1 MDTFL
6 EIMKYVLPSLV
17 VMLTAFILIRQFLE
31 NEQRIREDRRKG
43 EIDKLVVP
51 LRLQA
56 YERMILFLER
66 INPSS
71 LIMRISQPDM
81 NTSQLHSS
89 MIRTIRE
96 EFEHNLSQQLYIS
109 DNAWQHVKNSREE
122 MVRLINIAAS
132 QIDQNAASHELAG
145 AVFDAVLKEKGL
157 PLEKALDF
165 IKNEF
170 RELCEP

>member
-6 EIMKYVLPSLV
+6 EIVKYVLPSLV
-17 VMLTAFILIRQFLE
+17 VMLTAFTLIRQFLE

-43 EIDKLVVP
+43 DIDNLVVP

-66 INPSS
+66 INPAS

-81 NTSQLHSS
+81 DASQLHAA
-89 MIRTIRE
+89 MVRTIRE

-109 DNAWQHVKNSREE
+109 DNAWQHVKNAREE
-122 MVRLINIAAS
+122 MVRLINITAS
-132 QIDQNAASHELAG
+132 QIDQNAGSHELAG

-157 PLEKALDF
+157 YLEKALDYV
-165 IKNEF
+165 KKEF